1 MDVFDWIQYPY
12 GKVGFKIV
20 LGRREGSQMITSSDV
35 LRELE
40 DLSSE
45 ELHQVSHVIKALK
58 ASEEGLHYIG
68 RFLGIGFEA
77 DGEMSM
83 KLGLQNANTY
93 NVAQGGALYTL
104 ADVAIGYYIMKKI
117 PPDCQVYT
125 LELKMNY
132 IRPGKGDKLF
142 AKPGIIHLGKT
153 TVVSECKIIDNQG
166 QMVATALGTFFLKR
180 EDDIS

>member
-1 MDVFDWIQYPY
+1 
-12 GKVGFKIV
+12 
-20 LGRREGSQMITSSDV
+20 MITSSGV
-35 LRELE
+35 LREME

-45 ELHQVSHVIKALK
+45 QLQQVSHVIKSLK
-58 ASEEGLHYIG
+58 ASGKGLHFIG

-104 ADVAIGYYIMKKI
+104 ADVAIGYCIMKEI
-117 PPDCQVYT
+117 PTDCQVYT

-132 IRPGKGDKLF
+132 IRPGTGEKLY
-142 AKPGIIHLGKT
+142 AKPDIIHLGKT
-153 TVVSECKIIDNQG
+153 TVVSECRITDSQG
-166 QMVATALGTFFLKR
+166 KMVATALGTFFLKR
-180 EDDIS
+180 PEDSC